1 MKQPEARFR
10 RVAILAAAGILFALA
25 PASVYAKKKDRA
37 VPGSGLNRTTFWEL
51 LTLYRQ
57 EDVKSVA
64 EANRML
70 DSVLPR
76 TASAPVD
83 PEDKFTHA
91 AAADF
96 YRLYSARLPAALR
109 ERARWD
115 LASRVKAIE
124 RDWYPQRKTGFGMG
138 HTNFAMMFLEAFV
151 LASEALGASD
161 SRTKAYAAFHDFC
174 DYTLHNGL
182 TEFNATDYL
191 RFDLHCMSSLAT
203 ASQDPEVRRRA
214 RAFADFWWLD
224 AALHYWPSGDRL
236 TGANARTYNYVAGIG
251 GAVALIRSFFGY
263 GERATEGEGGWV
275 AMFDYQPPAYIREIA
290 REKQRT
296 IYQGLWLAPEVD
308 AFRKGF
314 EGADDFQRTAH
325 GEFGHQYGKDRYT
338 YIEPA
343 YALGTGG
350 AHYSTQER
358 MLVADIAGRNELASI
373 SSEIN
378 TSLPLAAKDEFLS
391 FLGDNRHAQTGSAAV
406 QDRNLALILY
416 SLTLESGKGVPIVA
430 PLLLV
435 PANVDAIFVNDQ
447 HADRHPGPH
456 SISATDILYLTEGD
470 VYASLRFVEAA
481 EGFAGYKPT
490 YHYRLD
496 GQYRLKAKG
505 GEKARSFD
513 VGALSCVL
521 YNGREKLL
529 SEKNVR
535 AGFVVEM
542 ATRKEFPTLADFRR
556 HIETTTSIS
565 QSYAKGIWEVR
576 YRSGSREISLK
587 KDLPRDLILDKRVD
601 GVRVAPPVHTTGFS
615 ELKDG
620 VLTVFWKGEKHVID
634 LRRALPPIP
643 AVRRRASPSTET
655 PTASMTPCTAPW
667 PRRAR

>member
-1 MKQPEARFR
+1 MIGETTRGVR
-10 RVAILAAAGILFALA
+10 WTILTAGILITLA
-25 PASVYAKKKDRA
+25 PASLYAKKKDRA
-37 VPGSGLNRTTFWEL
+37 APGSGLNRATFWEL
-51 LTLYRQ
+51 LSLYGRG
-57 EDVKSVA
+57 DSHSVA
-64 EANRML
+64 EANRIL

-76 TASAPVD
+76 TPSAPVD
-83 PEDKFTHA
+83 PDDKFTHA

-115 LASRVKAIE
+115 LTTRVKTIE
-124 RDWYPQRKTGFGMG
+124 RTWYPQHKTGFGMG

-151 LASEALGASD
+151 LGSEALGD
-161 SRTKAYAAFHDFC
+161 SEARTKAYAAFNDFC

-203 ASQDPEVRRRA
+203 ASVSPQVRRRA

-224 AALHYWPSGDRL
+224 AALHYWPSGERL

-251 GAVALIRSFFGY
+251 GAVSLIRSFFGN

-275 AMFDYQPPAYIREIA
+275 ARFDYQPPAYICEIA

-296 IYQGLWLAPEVD
+296 IYQGLWLALEVD

-314 EGADDFQRTAH
+314 EGDDDFQRTAH

-358 MLVADIAGRNELASI
+358 MLVADIAGRKELASI
-373 SSEIN
+373 SSQIN

-406 QDRNLALILY
+406 EDRNLAMILY
-416 SLTLESGKGVPIVA
+416 SLTLEAGKGVPIVA
-430 PLLLV
+430 PLLLL
-435 PANVDAIFVNDQ
+435 PANVDGVFVNEQ
-447 HADRHPGPH
+447 QADRHPGPH
-456 SISATDILYLTEGD
+456 SISGKDILYLTEGG

-505 GEKARSFD
+505 GEKARSFE
-513 VGALSCVL
+513 VGASCVL
-521 YNGREKLL
+521 YNGRQRML

-542 ATRKEFPTLADFRR
+542 GTRQEFATLADFRR
-556 HIETTTSIS
+556 HIETTTSVF
-565 QSYAKGIWEVR
+565 QRYANGIWEVR

-587 KDLPRDLILDKRVD
+587 KDLPRDLVLDKRVD
-601 GVRVAPPVHTTGFS
+601 GVRVEPPVHATNFS
-615 ELKDG
+615 ALKDG
-620 VLTVFWKGEKHVID
+620 ILTVTWEGEEHVID
-634 LRRALPPIP
+634 LRRGGD
-643 AVRRRASPSTET
+643 
-655 PTASMTPCTAPW
+655 
-667 PRRAR
+667 